1 MIHEL
6 VEAAVRGERPT
17 LEQARTDPATAE
29 PGRSVGL
36 LDETLDLLARARRGL
51 GAVDGPRERVVRIA
65 SKSKPGEFNE
75 VTVLDGVAR
84 CSCTGFQY
92 RGNCSHAQQV
102 AAQVAAGTLA

>member
-1 MIHEL
+1 VVNGLPWDICEPIL
-6 VEAAVRGERPT
+6 LLQNQDARLDCWTKRSICWPAPAAAWGPSTVR
-17 LEQARTDPATAE
+17 AND
-29 PGRSVGL
+29 SW
-36 LDETLDLLARARRGL
+36 
-51 GAVDGPRERVVRIA
+51 RIA

-84 CSCTGFQY
+84 CSCTGFQF